1 MNSAVPAPSYRNWRQ
16 SSTAAPVIALRS
28 SGSTAGEGVSYQ
40 FSIDKKSCLR
50 MFLLFYLDNFLMSSL
65 DRAITL
71 VNVINIAV
79 LVTKDLNFD
88 VSNTLKV
95 FFNQ

>member
-1 MNSAVPAPSYRNWRQ
+1 
-16 SSTAAPVIALRS
+16 
-28 SGSTAGEGVSYQ
+28 
-40 FSIDKKSCLR
+40 